1 MFGQQKIIP
10 AAHQERDIEKIIAL
24 DGEYLVMLETHIA
37 QLKSLVNLAKSANKK
52 VILHADLI
60 NGLKNDDYGAEYLCQ
75 EIRPA
80 GIVSTRS
87 NVVIKAKQQHIIAIQ
102 RLFTI
107 DSSAYTKGI
116 AMIEK
121 TNPDA
126 IELLPGILPN
136 QIARTKA
143 MMNIPLIAG
152 GLIETEEQVN
162 AALENGAI
170 AITTSNKKLWNL

>member
-136 QIARTKA
+136 QIARMKA

-162 AALENGAI
+162 DALENGAI

>member
-107 DSSAYTKGI
+107 DSSAYAKGI
-116 AMIEK
+116 AMIKK

-136 QIARTKA
+136 QIARMKA

-162 AALENGAI
+162 AALKNGAV

>member
-10 AAHQERDIEKIIAL
+10 AVHQERDIEKIIAL

-136 QIARTKA
+136 QIARMKA

>member
-24 DGEYLVMLETHIA
+24 EGEYLVMLETHIA

-136 QIARTKA
+136 QIARMKA

>member
-136 QIARTKA
+136 QIARMKA